1 MNKIFNVAFIL
12 LCTHCSDIKQQN
24 VEKNIFS
31 ELSDKA
37 HFDLIYTEW
46 FMYQAGSLR
55 NLVPGKYNFSKFD
68 VTPNDIIEFQKLEIK
83 NKYSQ
88 KNDSQR
94 KKQIE
99 TWIEDQRNAI
109 AALNMEKHIKL
120 EKTDIQN
127 LINMLNEQAKYVNK
141 LYLQMSV
148 LDFPEKINTP
158 TYDCAGAS
166 DYPHPVAEKRSS
178 P

>member
-31 ELSDKA
+31 ELSDKR
-37 HFDLIYTEW
+37 FWSYLYRGLCTKQDP
-46 FMYQAGSLR
+46 FC

>member
-1 MNKIFNVAFIL
+1 ML
-12 LCTHCSDIKQQN
+12 LFTSCSNIEQ
-24 VEKNIFS
+24 KNINKKENNES
-31 ELSDKA
+31 NINTNLA
-37 HFDLIYTEW
+37 LIYTEW
-46 FMYQAGSLR
+46 FVNQACSLR
-55 NLVPGKYNFSKFD
+55 NLAPGKYIFSKFD
-68 VTPNDIIEFQKLEIK
+68 VTPNDIIKFQKLEIINLYLK
-83 NKYSQ
+83 K
-88 KNDSQR
+88 DDPQR
-94 KKQIE
+94 KEKIY

>member
-1 MNKIFNVAFIL
+1 ML
-12 LCTHCSDIKQQN
+12 LFTSCSNIEQ
-24 VEKNIFS
+24 KNINKKENNES
-31 ELSDKA
+31 NINTNLA
-37 HFDLIYTEW
+37 LIYTEW
-46 FMYQAGSLR
+46 FVNQACSLR
-55 NLVPGKYNFSKFD
+55 NLAPGKYIFSKFD